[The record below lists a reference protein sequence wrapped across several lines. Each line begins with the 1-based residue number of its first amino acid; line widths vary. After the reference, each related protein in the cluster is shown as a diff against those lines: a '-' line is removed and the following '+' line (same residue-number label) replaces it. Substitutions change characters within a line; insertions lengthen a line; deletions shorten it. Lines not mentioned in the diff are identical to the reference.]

1 MFAIKLFANLKTKL
15 LFSFLNSVAYKQK
28 KFFWEHFMIIFFRRV
43 RIIGNHYWHQSPPPR
58 TSARSPPVGQTLG
71 SDDLPE
77 GRSLVTERPL
87 QKKNI
92 DTSVRSTVR
101 RRTVTG
107 RPWWW
112 VGTDAMMWNMCPKL
126 KKKAVDF
133 VEQGQERTTPKRT
146 DVSQIFDIFAPK
158 NCDQKVTKFS
168 SEKNLLQ

>member
-1 MFAIKLFANLKTKL
+1 MHNKHHQLDQKLWKLFDLMMFAIKLFANLKTKL

-101 RRTVTG
+101 RGAQWLGVLGGELVQTLWCEAG
-107 RPWWW
+107 
-112 VGTDAMMWNMCPKL
+112 AQN
-126 KKKAVDF
+126 
-133 VEQGQERTTPKRT
+133 
-146 DVSQIFDIFAPK
+146 
-158 NCDQKVTKFS
+158 
-168 SEKNLLQ
+168 